1 MKKSLLLFLVVI
13 LSSAFTQV
21 FAQEPAMKGPP
32 KVLYIVRE
40 DIKPG
45 MMPAHNKHSASFAS
59 IFKALNTP
67 NHRIAMVPVAGSE
80 NEVVYITG
88 VDSFAELE
96 GALKDTDKKMASVG
110 GNMKAELDRLEKE
123 APALHAGMRDMMTV
137 YRPDLS
143 YNANVDIRSMR
154 YFSITTVRVRPGH
167 DAQYTEYLQKM
178 IKVGQKAKIDELNLA
193 AFQVISGAQAG
204 TYLFFRPMKSLEG
217 FMVMVP
223 LGMRMRAAM
232 GDDMSKDADK
242 TVSEAVLSSETS
254 TYAYAPNMSYVEK
267 DFAAGD
273 PAFWNPKPAAMAKP
287 KPKKPVVKP
296 VAAKP
301 PAD

>member
-1 MKKSLLLFLVVI
+1 MKKSLLLFVVVI
-13 LSSAFTQV
+13 LISAFSHV
-21 FAQEPAMKGPP
+21 FAQDAPRQGPP

-45 MMPAHNKHSASFAS
+45 LMGAHNKHSASFAN
-59 IFKALNTP
+59 IFRTLDTP
-67 NHRIAMVPVAGSE
+67 NHRIALVPVAGSE
-80 NEVVYITG
+80 NEVIYITG
-88 VDSFAELE
+88 TESFKQLE
-96 GALKDTDKKMASVG
+96 DILDQTDKKMASVS
-110 GNMKAELDRLEKE
+110 GNMRAELDRLEKE
-123 APALHAGMRDMMTV
+123 APALHAGMRDMMTMF
-137 YRPDLS
+137 RPDLS
-143 YNANVDIRSMR
+143 YNPGVDIRTMR

-167 DAQYTEYLQKM
+167 ETQYNEHVQKM
-178 IKVGQKAKIDELNLA
+178 IKVGEKAKIDDLHLA

-204 TYLFFRPMKSLEG
+204 TYMFFRPMKSLEG

-254 TYAYAPNMSYVEK
+254 TYSYAPSMSYVEK

-273 PAFWNPKPAAMAKP
+273 PAFWNPKPAMVEKP
-287 KPKKPVVKP
+287 KAKKGVGRR
-296 VAAKP
+296 VAQKP
-301 PAD
+301 PTD

>member
-1 MKKSLLLFLVVI
+1 MKKSLLFFVVVVLI
-13 LSSAFTQV
+13 SASQV
-21 FAQEPAMKGPP
+21 FAQDAAMKGPP
-32 KVLYIVRE
+32 KVLYIVKE

-45 MMPAHNKHSASFAS
+45 MMGAHGRHSASFAN
-59 IFKALNTP
+59 IFRTLETP
-67 NHRIAMVPVAGSE
+67 NHRIAMVPVAGNE

-88 VDSFAELE
+88 VESFAQLE
-96 GALKDTDKKMASVG
+96 TILNDTDKKMASVS

-123 APALHAGMRDMMTV
+123 APALHAGMRDMMTMF
-137 YRPDLS
+137 RPDLS
-143 YNANVDIRSMR
+143 YNPGVDIRTMR

-167 DAQYTEYLQKM
+167 EAQYNDYLKKM
-178 IKVGQKAKIDELNLA
+178 ISVGQKAKVDDLHLA

-204 TYLFFRPMKSLEG
+204 TYIFFRPMKSLEG

-242 TVSEAVLSSETS
+242 TVSESVMSSETS
-254 TYAYAPNMSYVEK
+254 TYAYAPSMSYVEK

-273 PAFWNPKPAAMAKP
+273 PAFWNPKPAMMAKP
-287 KPKKPVVKP
+287 KPRKRVAKP
-296 VAAKP
+296 VAPKP
-301 PAD
+301 PTD

>member
-1 MKKSLLLFLVVI
+1 MKKSLLLSVVVVLI
-13 LSSAFTQV
+13 SAFSQV
-21 FAQEPAMKGPP
+21 FAQDAARQGPP

-45 MMPAHNKHSASFAS
+45 MMGAHGRHSASFAN
-59 IFKALNTP
+59 IFRTLETP
-67 NHRIAMVPVAGSE
+67 NHRIAMVPVAGNE

-88 VDSFAELE
+88 VNSFAELE
-96 GALKDTDKKMASVG
+96 AVLNDTDKKMASVS

-123 APALHAGMRDMMTV
+123 APALHAGMRDMMTMF
-137 YRPDLS
+137 RPDLS

-167 DAQYTEYLQKM
+167 EAQYNEHVQKM
-178 IKVGQKAKIDELNLA
+178 IKVGEKAKIDDLHLA
-193 AFQVISGAQAG
+193 AFQVISGAAAG
-204 TYLFFRPMKSLEG
+204 TYIYFRPMKSLEG

-254 TYAYAPNMSYVEK
+254 TYSYAPSMSYVEK

-273 PAFWNPKPAAMAKP
+273 PAFWNPKPAMMTKP
-287 KPKKPVVKP
+287 KPRKRVAKP
-296 VAAKP
+296 VAPKP
-301 PAD
+301 PTD